1 MSRVTPL
8 YNQTYNIIEIK
19 KSPNIVTANLFD
31 TFDLL
36 EKNTFAIPKETD
48 FVGPY
53 RLNLKIFE
61 RRLVFEVFSSG
72 RDRIVEFQL
81 SLVPFQQVVKD
92 YFKICKSYLEAVKRL
107 SPSKIETID
116 MARRGI
122 HGEGARVLQ
131 ERLEGKVELDD
142 DTARRLFTLICV
154 LHYGDWFES

>member
-1 MSRVTPL
+1 MSYL
-8 YNQTYNIIEIK
+8 IEIK
-19 KSPNIVTANLFD
+19 LEGGDPNKATPEIIQEREVAI
-31 TFDLL
+31 FDLL
-36 EKNTFAIPKETD
+36 EKNAFVIPKETN

-53 RLNLKIFE
+53 RLNLRIFE
-61 RRLVFEVFSSG
+61 RRLVFEVFNSD
-72 RDRIVEFQL
+72 RERIVEFQL

>member
-1 MSRVTPL
+1 MSYL
-8 YNQTYNIIEIK
+8 IEIK
-19 KSPNIVTANLFD
+19 LETKDSNKATPEIIQEREVAL
-31 TFDLL
+31 FDLL
-36 EKNTFAIPKETD
+36 EKNTFVIPKKTD

-131 ERLEGKVELDD
+131 ERLRGKVELDD

-154 LHYGDWFES
+154 LHYGDWFEV

>member
-1 MSRVTPL
+1 MSYL
-8 YNQTYNIIEIK
+8 IEIK
-19 KSPNIVTANLFD
+19 LETKDSNKATPEIIQEREVAL
-31 TFDLL
+31 FDLL
-36 EKNTFAIPKETD
+36 EKNTFVIPKETD

-107 SPSKIETID
+107 SPGKIETID

-131 ERLEGKVELDD
+131 ERLRGKVELDD

-154 LHYGDWFES
+154 LHYGDWFEV

>member
-1 MSRVTPL
+1 MSYL
-8 YNQTYNIIEIK
+8 IEIK
-19 KSPNIVTANLFD
+19 LEGDDPNKATPEIIQEREVAI
-31 TFDLL
+31 FDLL
-36 EKNTFAIPKETD
+36 EKNAFAIPKEIN

-53 RLNLKIFE
+53 RLNLRIFE
-61 RRLVFEVFSSG
+61 RRLVFEVFNSD
-72 RDRIVEFQL
+72 RERIVEFQL

-92 YFKICKSYLEAVKRL
+92 YFKICKSYLEAVNRL

-131 ERLEGKVELDD
+131 ERLEGKVELDN

-154 LHYGDWFES
+154 LHYGDWFEG

>member
-1 MSRVTPL
+1 MSYL
-8 YNQTYNIIEIK
+8 IEIK
-19 KSPNIVTANLFD
+19 LDTKDPNKATPEIIQEREVAI
-31 TFDLL
+31 FDLL
-36 EKNTFAIPKETD
+36 EKNIFVIPKESN

-53 RLNLKIFE
+53 RLNLRIFE

-131 ERLEGKVELDD
+131 ERLKGKVELDD

-154 LHYGDWFES
+154 LHYGDWFEV

>member
-1 MSRVTPL
+1 MSYL
-8 YNQTYNIIEIK
+8 IEIK
-19 KSPNIVTANLFD
+19 LDTKDPNKATPEIIQEREVAI
-31 TFDLL
+31 FDLL
-36 EKNTFAIPKETD
+36 EKNIFVIPKETN
-48 FVGPY
+48 FAGPY
-53 RLNLKIFE
+53 RLNLRIFE

-131 ERLEGKVELDD
+131 ERLKGKVELDD

-154 LHYGDWFES
+154 LHHGDWFEV

>member
-1 MSRVTPL
+1 MSYL
-8 YNQTYNIIEIK
+8 IEIK
-19 KSPNIVTANLFD
+19 LEEGDPSKATPEIIQEREVAI
-31 TFDLL
+31 FDLL
-36 EKNTFAIPKETD
+36 EKNAFAIPKETN

-53 RLNLKIFE
+53 RLNLRIFE
-61 RRLVFEVFSSG
+61 RRLVFGVFNSD
-72 RDRIVEFQL
+72 RERIVEFQL

-131 ERLEGKVELDD
+131 ERLEGKVELDN

-154 LHYGDWFES
+154 LHYGDWFEG

>member
-1 MSRVTPL
+1 MSYL
-8 YNQTYNIIEIK
+8 IEIK
-19 KSPNIVTANLFD
+19 LEGGGPNKATPEIIQEREVAI
-31 TFDLL
+31 FDLL
-36 EKNTFAIPKETD
+36 EKNAFAIPKEIN

-53 RLNLKIFE
+53 RLNLRIFE
-61 RRLVFEVFSSG
+61 RRLVFEVFNSD
-72 RDRIVEFQL
+72 RERIVEFQL

-92 YFKICKSYLEAVKRL
+92 YFKICKSYLEAVNRL

-131 ERLEGKVELDD
+131 ERLKGKVELDN

-154 LHYGDWFES
+154 LHYGDWFEG

>member
-1 MSRVTPL
+1 MSYL
-8 YNQTYNIIEIK
+8 IEIK
-19 KSPNIVTANLFD
+19 LEEGDPSKATPEIIQEREVAI
-31 TFDLL
+31 FDLL
-36 EKNTFAIPKETD
+36 EKNAFVIPKETN

-53 RLNLKIFE
+53 RLNLRIFE
-61 RRLVFEVFSSG
+61 RRLVFEVFNSD
-72 RDRIVEFQL
+72 RERIVEFQL

>member
-1 MSRVTPL
+1 MSYL
-8 YNQTYNIIEIK
+8 IEIK
-19 KSPNIVTANLFD
+19 LEGGDPNKATPEIIQEREVAI
-31 TFDLL
+31 FDLL
-36 EKNTFAIPKETD
+36 EKNAFVIPKETN

-53 RLNLKIFE
+53 RLNLRIFE
-61 RRLVFEVFSSG
+61 RRLVFEVFNSD
-72 RDRIVEFQL
+72 RERIVEFQL

-92 YFKICKSYLEAVKRL
+92 YFKICKSYLEAVNRL

>member
-1 MSRVTPL
+1 MSYL
-8 YNQTYNIIEIK
+8 IEIK
-19 KSPNIVTANLFD
+19 LEGGDLNKATPEIIQEREVAI
-31 TFDLL
+31 FDLL
-36 EKNTFAIPKETD
+36 EKNAFEIPKETN

-53 RLNLKIFE
+53 RLNLRIFE
-61 RRLVFEVFSSG
+61 RRLVFEVFNSD
-72 RDRIVEFQL
+72 RERIVEFQL

-92 YFKICKSYLEAVKRL
+92 YFKICKSYLEAVNRL

-131 ERLEGKVELDD
+131 ERLEGKVELDN

-154 LHYGDWFES
+154 LHYGDWFEG

>member
-1 MSRVTPL
+1 MSYL
-8 YNQTYNIIEIK
+8 IEIK
-19 KSPNIVTANLFD
+19 LEGGDPNKATPEIIQEREVAI
-31 TFDLL
+31 FDLL
-36 EKNTFAIPKETD
+36 EKNAFVIPKETN

-53 RLNLKIFE
+53 RLNLRIFE
-61 RRLVFEVFSSG
+61 RRLVFEVFNSD
-72 RDRIVEFQL
+72 RERIVEFQL

-92 YFKICKSYLEAVKRL
+92 YFKICKSYLEAVNRL

-131 ERLEGKVELDD
+131 ERLEGKVELDN

-154 LHYGDWFES
+154 LHYGDWFEG

>member
-1 MSRVTPL
+1 MSYL
-8 YNQTYNIIEIK
+8 IEIK
-19 KSPNIVTANLFD
+19 LEGGGPNKATPEIIQEREVAI
-31 TFDLL
+31 FDLL
-36 EKNTFAIPKETD
+36 EKNAFAIPKEIN

-53 RLNLKIFE
+53 RLNLRIFE
-61 RRLVFEVFSSG
+61 RRLVFEVFNSD
-72 RDRIVEFQL
+72 RERIVEFQL

-131 ERLEGKVELDD
+131 ERLKGKVELDN

-154 LHYGDWFES
+154 LHYGDWFEG

>member
-1 MSRVTPL
+1 MSYL
-8 YNQTYNIIEIK
+8 IEIK
-19 KSPNIVTANLFD
+19 LEGGDPNKATPEIIQEREVAI
-31 TFDLL
+31 FDLL
-36 EKNTFAIPKETD
+36 EKNAFAIPKEIN

-53 RLNLKIFE
+53 RLNLRIFE
-61 RRLVFEVFSSG
+61 RRLVFEVFNSD
-72 RDRIVEFQL
+72 RERIVEFQL

-131 ERLEGKVELDD
+131 ERLEGKVELDN

-154 LHYGDWFES
+154 LHYGDWFEG

>member
-1 MSRVTPL
+1 MSYL
-8 YNQTYNIIEIK
+8 IEIK
-19 KSPNIVTANLFD
+19 LDTKDPNKATPEIIQEREVAI
-31 TFDLL
+31 FDLL
-36 EKNTFAIPKETD
+36 EKNIFVIPKESN

-53 RLNLKIFE
+53 RLNLRIFE

-72 RDRIVEFQL
+72 RDLIVEFQL

-131 ERLEGKVELDD
+131 ERLKGKVELDD

-154 LHYGDWFES
+154 LHHGDWFEV

>member
-1 MSRVTPL
+1 MSYL
-8 YNQTYNIIEIK
+8 IEIK
-19 KSPNIVTANLFD
+19 LEEGDPSKATPEIIQEREVAI
-31 TFDLL
+31 FDLL
-36 EKNTFAIPKETD
+36 EKNAFVIPKETN

-53 RLNLKIFE
+53 RLNLRIFE
-61 RRLVFEVFSSG
+61 RRLVFEVFNSD
-72 RDRIVEFQL
+72 RERIVEFQL

-131 ERLEGKVELDD
+131 ERLELS
-142 DTARRLFTLICV
+142 LI
-154 LHYGDWFES
+154 HI

>member
-1 MSRVTPL
+1 MSYL
-8 YNQTYNIIEIK
+8 IEIK
-19 KSPNIVTANLFD
+19 LETKDSNKATPEIIQEREVAL
-31 TFDLL
+31 FDLL
-36 EKNTFAIPKETD
+36 EKNTFVITKETD

-131 ERLEGKVELDD
+131 ERLRGKVELDD

-154 LHYGDWFES
+154 LHYGDWFEV

>member
-1 MSRVTPL
+1 MSYL
-8 YNQTYNIIEIK
+8 IEIK
-19 KSPNIVTANLFD
+19 LEGGDPNKATPEIIQEREVAI
-31 TFDLL
+31 FDLL
-36 EKNTFAIPKETD
+36 EKNAFAIPKEIN

-53 RLNLKIFE
+53 RLNLRIFE
-61 RRLVFEVFSSG
+61 RRLVFEVFNSD
-72 RDRIVEFQL
+72 RERIVEFQL

-131 ERLEGKVELDD
+131 ERLKGKVELDN

-154 LHYGDWFES
+154 LHYGDWFEG

>member
-1 MSRVTPL
+1 MSYL
-8 YNQTYNIIEIK
+8 IEIK
-19 KSPNIVTANLFD
+19 LEEGDPSKATPEIIQEREVAI
-31 TFDLL
+31 FDLL
-36 EKNTFAIPKETD
+36 EKNAFVIPKETN

-53 RLNLKIFE
+53 RLNLRIFE
-61 RRLVFEVFSSG
+61 RRLVFEVFNSD
-72 RDRIVEFQL
+72 RERIVEFQL

-154 LHYGDWFES
+154 LHYGDWFEG

>member
-1 MSRVTPL
+1 MSYL
-8 YNQTYNIIEIK
+8 IEIK
-19 KSPNIVTANLFD
+19 LEEGDPSKATPEIIQEREVAI
-31 TFDLL
+31 FDLL
-36 EKNTFAIPKETD
+36 EKNAFSIPKETN

-53 RLNLKIFE
+53 RLNLRIFE
-61 RRLVFEVFSSG
+61 RRLVFEVFNSD
-72 RDRIVEFQL
+72 RERIVEFQL

>member
-1 MSRVTPL
+1 MSYL
-8 YNQTYNIIEIK
+8 IEIK
-19 KSPNIVTANLFD
+19 LDTKDPNKATPEIIQEREVAI
-31 TFDLL
+31 FDLL
-36 EKNTFAIPKETD
+36 EKNIFLIPKETN

-53 RLNLKIFE
+53 RLNLRIFE

-81 SLVPFQQVVKD
+81 SLVPLQQVVKD
-92 YFKICKSYLEAVKRL
+92 YFKICKSYLEAVKRF

-131 ERLEGKVELDD
+131 ERLKGKVELDD

-154 LHYGDWFES
+154 LHHGDWFEV

>member
-1 MSRVTPL
+1 MSYL
-8 YNQTYNIIEIK
+8 IEIK
-19 KSPNIVTANLFD
+19 LEGGDPNKATPEIIQEREVAI
-31 TFDLL
+31 FDLL
-36 EKNTFAIPKETD
+36 EKNAFAIPKEIN

-53 RLNLKIFE
+53 RLNLRIFE
-61 RRLVFEVFSSG
+61 RRLVFEVFNSD
-72 RDRIVEFQL
+72 RERIVEFQL

-92 YFKICKSYLEAVKRL
+92 YFKICKSYLEAVNRL

-131 ERLEGKVELDD
+131 ERLEGKVELDN

-154 LHYGDWFES
+154 LHYGDWFEG

>member
-1 MSRVTPL
+1 MSYL
-8 YNQTYNIIEIK
+8 IEIK
-19 KSPNIVTANLFD
+19 LEEGDPSKATPEIIQEREVAI
-31 TFDLL
+31 FDLL
-36 EKNTFAIPKETD
+36 EKNAFVIPKETN

-53 RLNLKIFE
+53 RLNLRIFE
-61 RRLVFEVFSSG
+61 RRLVFEVFNSD
-72 RDRIVEFQL
+72 RERIVEFQL

-131 ERLEGKVELDD
+131 ERLKGKVELDD

>member
-1 MSRVTPL
+1 MSYL
-8 YNQTYNIIEIK
+8 IEIK
-19 KSPNIVTANLFD
+19 LETKDSNKATPEIIQEREVAL
-31 TFDLL
+31 FDLL
-36 EKNTFAIPKETD
+36 EKNIFVIPKETD

-131 ERLEGKVELDD
+131 ERLRGKVELDD

-154 LHYGDWFES
+154 LHYGDWFEV

>member
-1 MSRVTPL
+1 MSYL
-8 YNQTYNIIEIK
+8 IEIK
-19 KSPNIVTANLFD
+19 LEEGDPSKATPEIIQEREVAI
-31 TFDLL
+31 FDLL
-36 EKNTFAIPKETD
+36 EKNAFVIPKETN

-53 RLNLKIFE
+53 RLNLRIFE
-61 RRLVFEVFSSG
+61 RRLVFEVFNSD
-72 RDRIVEFQL
+72 RERIVEFQL

-131 ERLEGKVELDD
+131 ERLKGKVELDD

-154 LHYGDWFES
+154 LHHGDWFEV

>member
-1 MSRVTPL
+1 MSYL
-8 YNQTYNIIEIK
+8 IEIK
-19 KSPNIVTANLFD
+19 LDTKDPNKATPEIIQEREVAI
-31 TFDLL
+31 FDLL
-36 EKNTFAIPKETD
+36 EKNIFVIPKESN

-53 RLNLKIFE
+53 RLNLRIFE

-122 HGEGARVLQ
+122 HGEGSRVLQ
-131 ERLEGKVELDD
+131 ERLKGKVELDD

-154 LHYGDWFES
+154 LHHGDWFEV

>member
-1 MSRVTPL
+1 MSYL
-8 YNQTYNIIEIK
+8 IEIK
-19 KSPNIVTANLFD
+19 LEEGDPSKATPEIIQEREVAI
-31 TFDLL
+31 FDLL
-36 EKNTFAIPKETD
+36 EKNAFVIPKETN

-53 RLNLKIFE
+53 RLNLRILE
-61 RRLVFEVFSSG
+61 RRLVFEVFNSD
-72 RDRIVEFQL
+72 RERIVEFQL